1 MRRLKVL
8 RGRLRR
14 SFCLVHFI
22 LYSLYFSRNQISFS
36 LHQSIPL
43 VRFIVVIGTILLG
56 FAVCFRVLLG
66 QNNEDFATFG
76 TALFS
81 MFDVGVLG
89 DFDRSAFK
97 DSENPILTMALF
109 IILLIVV
116 LIVAMSG
123 FVLILESSLEDVRE
137 NEEANRKYQRAR
149 IIIDYMKL
157 LSSKS
162 RARLLGQRKFF
173 FALVPVD
180 HEDAIGA
187 DVSKESFIK
196 RKRMWRKTITN

>member
-1 MRRLKVL
+1 MRRSKIVRGSPLRFFVLFIYSYAHFTFHVLKF
-8 RGRLRR
+8 R
-14 SFCLVHFI
+14 SLSI
-22 LYSLYFSRNQISFS
+22 NQTPF
-36 LHQSIPL
+36 
-43 VRFIVVIGTILLG
+43 VRFIVVIGTIFLG

-66 QNNEDFATFG
+66 QDNEDFATFG

-109 IILLIVV
+109 IILLVVV

-157 LSSKS
+157 LSPKS

-196 RKRMWRKTITN
+196 RKRMWRKTSTS

>member
-1 MRRLKVL
+1 VFL
-8 RGRLRR
+8 RAL
-14 SFCLVHFI
+14 LVP
-22 LYSLYFSRNQISFS
+22 SS
-36 LHQSIPL
+36 SIYLLGPIAMTSPPTYL
-43 VRFIVVIGTILLG
+43 ILL
-56 FAVCFRVLLG
+56 VL
-66 QNNEDFATFG
+66 NSTS
-76 TALFS
+76 LFS

-97 DSENPILTMALF
+97 DSANPILTMALF
-109 IILLIVV
+109 IILLVVV

-157 LSSKS
+157 LSPQA
-162 RARLLGQRKFF
+162 RARLLGQRKYF

-187 DVSKESFIK
+187 DVSKESFIR
-196 RKRMWRKTITN
+196 RKRMWRMTKVGS

>member
-1 MRRLKVL
+1 M
-8 RGRLRR
+8 G
-14 SFCLVHFI
+14 H
-22 LYSLYFSRNQISFS
+22 
-36 LHQSIPL
+36 
-43 VRFIVVIGTILLG
+43 
-56 FAVCFRVLLG
+56 
-66 QNNEDFATFG
+66 NNEDFATFG

-109 IILLIVV
+109 IILLVVV

-157 LSSKS
+157 LSPKS
-162 RARLLGQRKFF
+162 RARLLGQRKYF

-196 RKRMWRKTITN
+196 RKRMWRKTHVGEFP

>member
-1 MRRLKVL
+1 MRTFFFLFIIYSSILKLHVL
-8 RGRLRR
+8 K
-14 SFCLVHFI
+14 FHYEI
-22 LYSLYFSRNQISFS
+22 HSLF
-36 LHQSIPL
+36 LHKSNPL
-43 VRFIVVIGTILLG
+43 TRFIVVIGTILLG

-109 IILLIVV
+109 IILLVVV

-157 LSSKS
+157 LSPRS

-196 RKRMWRKTITN
+196 RKRMWRKAIQNLQ